1 MSDPVGPPLTDPD
14 HAETPPRPRLAER
27 AFDLASEMLPVV
39 GMLVAYALVGV
50 AAGWLWHE
58 LWTPAEGVVVQHEWY
73 PSGDAL
79 RDDFSGTGLYVLVA
93 AGAGLVLGIACSV
106 VGGRRPLL
114 TVGAAVAGSALAA
127 RLMATVGERLGPTD
141 PHELAKSLDDGKQ
154 LPSALSL
161 TGFSPTLAFTIGTLV
176 ALAVV
181 FTIFPGK
188 THEAG
193 FSAEPR
199 G

>member
-1 MSDPVGPPLTDPD
+1 M
-14 HAETPPRPRLAER
+14 
-27 AFDLASEMLPVV
+27 
-39 GMLVAYALVGV
+39 
-50 AAGWLWHE
+50 
-58 LWTPAEGVVVQHEWY
+58 
-73 PSGDAL
+73 
-79 RDDFSGTGLYVLVA
+79 
-93 AGAGLVLGIACSV
+93 
-106 VGGRRPLL
+106 GGRRPLL

-127 RLMATVGERLGPTD
+127 WLMTTVGERLGPTD
-141 PHELAKSLDDGKQ
+141 PHELAKSLDDGKK
-154 LPSALSL
+154 LPSALSV